1 MKIAISSMGNQM
13 DSLVDP
19 RLGRAAWFIIVD
31 TDTMD
36 FNAIPNEAA
45 EAGQGAGIQAAQL
58 LSKQGV
64 SAVITGNVGPN
75 AFQALTAAGIRM
87 FEAVDVSVKT
97 AVDQFMNDD
106 VQPILV
112 SEPSGSS
119 PSNPLINQ
127 AAAPTANGVV
137 PPQLPG
143 QAQGQGAGRG
153 RGQGMGRGQGQGM
166 GRGKGQGGGRGG
178 CRRANGGGGA

>member
-19 RLGRAAWFIIVD
+19 RLGRAAWFIVVD
-31 TDTMD
+31 TETMD

-45 EAGQGAGIQAAQL
+45 EASQGAGIQAAQTMCKL
-58 LSKQGV
+58 GIT
-64 SAVITGNVGPN
+64 AVITGNVGPN

-87 FEAVDVSVKT
+87 FEAVNVSVKA

-106 VQPILV
+106 VQPILASAPGGV
-112 SEPSGSS
+112 APVGNQSATQA
-119 PSNPLINQ
+119 PSNLEPPQ
-127 AAAPTANGVV
+127 AA
-137 PPQLPG
+137 
-143 QAQGQGAGRG
+143 GQGLGQGMGR
-153 RGQGMGRGQGQGM
+153 GMGRGQGQGL

-178 CRRANGGGGA
+178 CRRGNGANGV

>member
-19 RLGRAAWFIIVD
+19 RLGRAAWFMIVD
-31 TDTMD
+31 SETME

-45 EAGQGAGIQAAQL
+45 EASQGAGIQAAQTMCKL
-58 LSKQGV
+58 GI
-64 SAVITGNVGPN
+64 SAVITGSVGPN

-112 SEPSGSS
+112 SAPSGSS
-119 PSNPLINQ
+119 PSNPLTNQ
-127 AAAPTANGVV
+127 AAASTAS
-137 PPQLPG
+137 PQLPD
-143 QAQGQGAGRG
+143 QAQAPGQGAGRG

-178 CRRANGGGGA
+178 GRRGNGGGGA